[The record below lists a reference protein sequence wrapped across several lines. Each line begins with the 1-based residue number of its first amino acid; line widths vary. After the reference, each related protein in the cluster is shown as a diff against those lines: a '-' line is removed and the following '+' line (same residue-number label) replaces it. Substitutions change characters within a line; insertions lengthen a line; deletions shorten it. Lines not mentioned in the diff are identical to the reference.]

1 MEMINKVFEFIAN
14 YDPEHLPYTELD
26 CDGNCEPD
34 MRKFA
39 EEVKQ
44 FMFNHIEYLECH

>member
-14 YDPEHLPYTELD
+14 YNPEHLPYTDLD
-26 CDGNCEPD
+26 CDGNCELD

-44 FMFNHIEYLECH
+44 FMINHVEY